1 MSLVFHTVLHNE
13 ELNDLYS
20 TNIVWVNKSRRM
32 RCVGHVARMGD
43 RRCLVGKHEG
53 KRSLERP
60 RSRWDEDIKMNLQEV
75 GWGSVDWIDLG
86 QDGHNGGHL

>member
-1 MSLVFHTVLHNE
+1 
-13 ELNDLYS
+13 
-20 TNIVWVNKSRRM
+20 
-32 RCVGHVARMGD
+32 MGD
-43 RRCLVGKHEG
+43 TRFLVGKPDG

-60 RSRWDEDIKMNLQEV
+60 RSRWDEDIKINLQEV